1 MSTAAIKAMQD
12 WLSMCPAIEANSD
25 DLGGLCINFLG
36 PEPVQFS
43 LEDSPGDP
51 VLLRYFNGSV
61 RAKNYAL
68 TSRFEFCEL
77 DAVQAANS
85 GLLDAICDWIES
97 QNNLRSFPDLGDGR
111 IVQRVEVTSTGYLQ
125 SIDANTCRFQLQLQV
140 QYFRERRS
148 KAHDRI

>member
-12 WLSMCPAIEANSD
+12 WLAMCPAIEANSD
-25 DLGGLCINFLG
+25 DLGGLGINFLG

-61 RAKNYAL
+61 RVKNYAL
-68 TSRFEFCEL
+68 TSRFEFCEQ

-85 GLLDAICDWIES
+85 GLLDAVCDWIEA
-97 QNNLRSFPDLGDGR
+97 QNDRRSFPDLGTGR
-111 IVQRVEVTSTGYLQ
+111 IVQRVGVTSTGYLQ
-125 SIDANTCRFQLQLQV
+125 SIDANTCRFQMQLQV
-140 QYFRERRS
+140 QYFQRKEVKS
-148 KAHDRI
+148 T